1 MNKIKK
7 LIIILICI
15 IIILLIATIV
25 IIKNKQ
31 DGDVA
36 FINKEI
42 EEQELVEEPENTI
55 QISDYFRVKDCI
67 QNFIDIANIQNS
79 IYYDKQDDG
88 NQIYNE
94 KTHKEILY
102 TMLNES
108 YIKEKNITIDNVF
121 NYVKTFNTKQRFY
134 PTSVTILSEEEI
146 VKYKV
151 AGIAQDLDYKSA
163 QEVYYGVSYSN
174 SNNAFSIWPLDK
186 KSFETYTAKDSITKI
201 DEKEGYNICNL
212 SQINDELIAVEYFEA
227 YRFFTLA
234 NPEYTYNMMTEEY
247 RGKRFGTYENYVQ
260 YIKDNYNEFR
270 DIIPKKYLSTFNGQH
285 TQYVVQDQYENNYI
299 FDTVDALKYYVS
311 LDTYTIDGEK
321 FNSTYAGATEDQ
333 KVQMNIGKFFD
344 MINRHDYRTSYSC
357 LADSFKNNNVKGEN
371 EFENILKNNLFSF
384 NNYKV
389 NELKNIGSKTYA
401 CQLLVE
407 DSTNSDHAPI
417 KMTII
422 MQLQEDKNFVMSFS
436 FN

>member
-7 LIIILICI
+7 LIIILICM
-15 IIILLIATIV
+15 IIILLIATII

-134 PTSVTILSEEEI
+134 PTSVIILSEEEI

-186 KSFETYTAKDSITKI
+186 KSFETYTAKDNITKI

-227 YRFFTLA
+227 YRFLTLA

-344 MINRHDYRTSYSC
+344 MINRQDYRTSYNC
-357 LADSFKNNNVKGEN
+357 LDDTFKKNTFKNEK
-371 EFENILKNNLFSF
+371 EFESYIKDKLFKYNNFEV
-384 NNYKV
+384 K
-389 NELKNIGSKTYA
+389 ELKSVGSNTYA
-401 CQLLVE
+401 CKLYISNKLTE
-407 DSTNSDHAPI
+407 DDGNI
-417 KMTII
+417 GITII
-422 MQLQEDKNFVMSFS
+422 MKLQEGTDFVMSFS
-436 FN
+436 MN

>member
-7 LIIILICI
+7 IIVILICI

-42 EEQELVEEPENTI
+42 EEQELAEEPENTI

-67 QNFIDIANIQNS
+67 QNFVDIANIQNS
-79 IYYDKQDDG
+79 IYYDKQEDG

-108 YIKEKNITIDNVF
+108 YIKENSVTTENIF
-121 NYVKTFNTKQRFY
+121 NYVKPFNTKQRFY
-134 PTSVTILSEEEI
+134 PTSVKVLSEGEI

-151 AGIAQDLDYKSA
+151 AGITQDLDYKSA
-163 QEVYYGVSYSN
+163 QEVYYGVSLYN

-186 KSFETYTAKDSITKI
+186 NSFETYTAKDNITKI

-212 SQINDELIAVEYFEA
+212 SQINDELIAIEYFEA
-227 YRFFTLA
+227 YRFLTLA

-247 RGKRFGTYENYVQ
+247 RNKRFETYENYVK
-260 YIKDNYNEFR
+260 YIKDNYNEFKE
-270 DIIPKKYLSTFNGQH
+270 IIPKRYLSTFNGQY
-285 TQYVVQDQYENNYI
+285 TKYVIQDQYKNNYI
-299 FDTVDALKYYVS
+299 FDAVDTLKYHVS
-311 LDTYTIDGEK
+311 LDTYTIEGEK
-321 FNSTYAGATEDQ
+321 FNSTYSGASEDQ

-357 LADSFKNNNVKGEN
+357 LADSFKNNSVKSEN
-371 EFENILKNNLFSF
+371 DFENIIKNNLFKF

-389 NELKNIGSKTYA
+389 NELKSIGSKTYE
-401 CQLLVE
+401 CQLTVGNN
-407 DSTNSDHAPI
+407 TGSDIDII

>member
-7 LIIILICI
+7 IIVILICI

-42 EEQELVEEPENTI
+42 EEQELAEEPENTI

-67 QNFIDIANIQNS
+67 QNFVDIANIQNS
-79 IYYDKQDDG
+79 IYYDKQEDG

-108 YIKEKNITIDNVF
+108 YIKENSVTTENIF
-121 NYVKTFNTKQRFY
+121 NYVKPFNTKQRFY
-134 PTSVTILSEEEI
+134 PTSVKVLSEGEI

-151 AGIAQDLDYKSA
+151 AGITQDLDYKSA
-163 QEVYYGVSYSN
+163 QEVYYGVSLYN

-186 KSFETYTAKDSITKI
+186 NSFETYTAKDNITKI

-212 SQINDELIAVEYFEA
+212 SQINDELIAIEYFEA
-227 YRFFTLA
+227 YRFLTLA

-247 RGKRFGTYENYVQ
+247 RNKRFETYENYVK
-260 YIKDNYNEFR
+260 YIKDNYNEFKE
-270 DIIPKKYLSTFNGQH
+270 IIPKRYLSTFNGQY
-285 TQYVVQDQYENNYI
+285 TKYVIQDQYKNNYI
-299 FDTVDALKYYVS
+299 FDAVDTLKYHVS
-311 LDTYTIDGEK
+311 LDTYTIEGEK
-321 FNSTYAGATEDQ
+321 FNSTYSGASEDQ

-357 LADSFKNNNVKGEN
+357 LADSFKNNSVKSEN
-371 EFENILKNNLFSF
+371 DFENIIKNNLFKF

-389 NELKNIGSKTYA
+389 NELKSIGSKTYE
-401 CQLLVE
+401 CQLSVTDDTE
-407 DSTNSDHAPI
+407 SNIDTI
-417 KMTII
+417 YMTII

>member
-15 IIILLIATIV
+15 IIILLIATIL

-55 QISDYFRVKDCI
+55 QISDYFLVKDCI
-67 QNFIDIANIQNS
+67 QNFIDIANTQNS
-79 IYYDKQDDG
+79 IYYDKQEDE

-94 KTHKEILY
+94 KTHKEVLY

-108 YIKEKNITIDNVF
+108 YIKENNITTENVF
-121 NYVKTFNTKQRFY
+121 NYVKTFNTKQRFD
-134 PTSVTILSEEEI
+134 PTSVTVLSKEDI

-151 AGIAQDLDYKSA
+151 TGIAQDLDYKRA
-163 QEVYYGVSYSN
+163 QEVYYGVSFN
-174 SNNAFSIWPLDK
+174 NANNAFSILPLDK
-186 KSFETYTAKDSITKI
+186 NSFEKYSAKENITKI

-212 SQINDELIAVEYFEA
+212 TQINDELIAIEYFEA
-227 YRFFTLA
+227 YRFLTLA
-234 NPEYTYNMMTEEY
+234 NPNYTYNMMPEEY
-247 RGKRFGTYENYVQ
+247 RNKRFGTYENYVQ
-260 YIKDNYNEFR
+260 YLKDNYDEFKE
-270 DIIPKKYLSTFNGQH
+270 IIPKKYLTNFNGQY
-285 TQYVVQDQYENNYI
+285 TQYVIQDQYENNYI

-321 FNSTYAGATEDQ
+321 FKSTYVGATEDQ
-333 KVQMNIGKFFD
+333 KIQMNIGKFFD
-344 MINRHDYRTSYSC
+344 MINRHDYRTSYNC
-357 LADSFKNNNVKGEN
+357 LDDSFKNNNMKTQQ
-371 EFENILKNNLFSF
+371 EFENIIKNRLFKF
-384 NNYKV
+384 NKFSV
-389 NELKNIGSKTYA
+389 NGLKNIGAKTYE
-401 CQLLVE
+401 CQLSVG
-407 DSTNSDHAPI
+407 DNTNSEQDTI

-422 MQLQEDKNFVMSFS
+422 MLLQEDMNFVMSFS
-436 FN
+436 F